1 MGTFAKF
8 GNLLVGKSHIKTAGL
23 CVLLAASPRAAEP
36 AMSGPYKLGELGIVE
51 LSTSDGRVAGKVR
64 GGGACNFASELQ
76 VLTGAMEGNVF
87 VGSLLVCQEG
97 PGCEKEKTY
106 PFLALVTQDTLNGE
120 VKLDTGCRSPGLD
133 GKRLKGVSATRDDL
147 QHLEREVGLSA
158 AQLVQKNSAN
168 KQKLQDEAKRLFA
181 DAYRTMQ
188 EGNLAKAAT
197 LAQASLARDSSVHK
211 VWSMLGVLHINLK
224 NPSAAA
230 ADFEEALKAARA
242 SKAND
247 LELQDIY
254 YNLACARTKLQQ
266 KREAIEAL
274 KVAFSYP
281 GATTLADR
289 ARQDPDVNELRE
301 DPEFKKLLAEASN
314 RPDKSR
320 KTK

>member
-1 MGTFAKF
+1 VALSL
-8 GNLLVGKSHIKTAGL
+8 LLVSSAHAGAT
-23 CVLLAASPRAAEP
+23 VLV
-36 AMSGPYKLGELGIVE
+36 GPHRLSELGIIE
-51 LSTSDGRVAGKVR
+51 LSTDDGRVAGRVR
-64 GGGACNFASELQ
+64 GGGSCQFPADLQ

-87 VGSLLVCQEG
+87 VGTVLVCQDG

-106 PFLALVTQDTLNGE
+106 PFLALVASDGMSGE
-120 VKLDTGCRSPGLD
+120 VKLDTGCRSPALD
-133 GKRLKGVSATRDDL
+133 GKRLRAVPATKEDL
-147 QHLEREVGLSA
+147 QRLERESGLSA
-158 AQLVQKNSAN
+158 AQLAQKNGAN
-168 KQKLQDEAKRLFA
+168 KQKLQEEAKKLFA

-211 VWSMLGVLHINLK
+211 AWTMLGVLHINLK

-254 YNLACARTKLQQ
+254 YNLACARTKLEQR
-266 KREAIEAL
+266 REAIEAL

-289 ARQDPDVNELRE
+289 ARQDPDVNDLRDE
-301 DPEFKKLLAEASN
+301 PEFKKLLIESAN
-314 RPDKSR
+314 RPDKTR
-320 KTK
+320 KPK